1 MLEGAATPTRGFSR
15 CLGFLTTLQLGS
27 KSQHTKRQGTK
38 AEKLC
43 PALVRVGFYHLL
55 SIKAVTAK
63 ARARELVSTSC
74 WGVARSL
81 YIKQA
86 RQEILLQPSSET
98 TTRHLRILKNPII
111 PKREREKEKEAL
123 KSETSSTM
131 WGDIEKSK
139 YVIITIPEN
148 RLNSLKGKDC
158 HSKTQINKAL

>member
-1 MLEGAATPTRGFSR
+1 MLRDRGPN
-15 CLGFLTTLQLGS
+15 
-27 KSQHTKRQGTK
+27 

-55 SIKAVTAK
+55 SIKAVTGPAE

-74 WGVARSL
+74 WGVTRSL

-98 TTRHLRILKNPII
+98 TTCHLRLLKNPII

-158 HSKTQINKAL
+158 HSETQINKAS